1 MRVLEAVSSVPKVA
15 SRVKPNPRTKAIF
28 AMAIKLSKGESIPID
43 CETEAEATKLYNS
56 LYLALYSR
64 LDNLP
69 LKAHK
74 RGLTIYIEKV
84 R

>member
-1 MRVLEAVSSVPKVA
+1 MIVLDPVSLVPKVR
-15 SRVKPNPRTKAIF
+15 SRVKPNPRTHAIF
-28 AMAIKLSKGESIPID
+28 AQAVKLSKGESITID
-43 CETEAEATKLYNS
+43 CESEQEAVKLYSS